1 MAKSPAERY
10 PDAHSLARDLRR
22 LHRKL
27 VHGKSG
33 STVKRR
39 APVSIKHGSMP
50 SLILE
55 AVDTGKRTR
64 VRGTALVGRTSDCD
78 VVVRA
83 SDVSKQHCRITVG
96 NAEVLVEDLASF
108 NGTFVNGQ
116 QIKRSSLNDGDR
128 LGIADHEFL
137 LHIWRNDHDS
147 SEFGQGRS
155 DPA

>member
-10 PDAHSLARDLRR
+10 PDARSLARDLRR

-27 VHGKSG
+27 VDGKNG
-33 STVKRR
+33 PTVKRR
-39 APVSIKHGSMP
+39 ASGLPKRGSIS
-50 SLILE
+50 SLILK
-55 AVDTGKRTR
+55 AVGTGKKIR

-116 QIKRSSLNDGDR
+116 QIKRSSLNEGDR

-137 LHIWRNDHDS
+137 LHVCRNDHDS
-147 SEFGQGRS
+147 SKFGQGRS